1 MNSFVLENLTVELF
15 KKNGITIETS
25 LALFI
30 QDQLSLRYPFVY
42 YDGKKKILTSFTK
55 EDFCKFLYVCNCL
68 LNVECLTFDHE
79 CINVYEGEK
88 IEFYVPMTNGTSFST
103 NENII
108 GIDFIKCPGFMSN
121 YIVHPLVFDSKKLY
135 LKGIYMKLLH
145 STDDIDEILPFGEA
159 IKDLFISSVREKID
173 FNKVLDMLILSQLP
187 TFEEYI
193 TFIEGT
199 YSRYHKY
206 QPTKT
211 LIRISDSPKS
221 DVQYKSQVYNI
232 FNSNYSHR
240 GELTDY
246 EKRLL
251 TVYNTKLEEGLN
263 MIKDINSVPYAYPIL
278 KKVYFGDDTFNNIGR
293 LMYNF
298 EMFLLCCNDVDDYS
312 SKINFR
318 EHIKKENGIKI
329 SLLKEVYPIK
339 KAFVDTLRKYYF
351 SYHLSIN
358 SSFGRL
364 YKLNDIPYIPIKINE
379 LERVNVTDKIYY
391 PTWTLN
397 QFNNIVDKE
406 ILVRLI
412 GKTVWHNDRIYKS
425 IENNIRSLLS
435 KGEND
440 ITIFRQI
447 RYLYNKYK
455 PRDTGFDKG
464 EFRYKELKKL
474 NIFKG
479 INRDAKYLDFGGGVG
494 DVSAGIARN
503 EGYKKENC
511 FVTDIQNWM
520 GKENVDDNSKY
531 ITYRYLKTNIIPFED
546 NTFNLITCLQ
556 VLHHIPEKMHT
567 IKELK
572 RVLSKDGILVVRE
585 HNSTSVEDRT
595 LIDLEH
601 SLHAYAVDQQ
611 GEDYLQ
617 NYHDNYMSGLELEQM
632 MKSVGFIEVNLD
644 YPPEKGITKYYYSV
658 WRKGVIEEIKE
669 EKEISTLSLSPSKNN
684 IKKFNN
690 AFVWL
695 LMKGDSYLPGV
706 YTSIHSVNRTKV
718 CGRGSD
724 FNTVVMVTPDVSDNA
739 IATLNKVCDYVV
751 KIDYI
756 KHPTK
761 PMKTERQK
769 EIYGSWIDVSY
780 TKWSCLLLPFNKVV
794 FLDADVIVLD
804 TISSLFE
811 LNTPAGQFSSAFAK
825 PSGKLTNY
833 YVDVHNVGSDGYAK
847 HGSFIDRNMIQK
859 GMETTTVHASSIV
872 LSPSV
877 EDFKGYMKMLSEF
890 KVFGFDTNS
899 GADEQSIVYYYS
911 LYSNGPNKTWVN
923 VHQRFNFHSFKQNG
937 LFLKDEMPYVIH
949 FMSTPKVWMM
959 NVNEYEDLVNWYIMF
974 LDGINEDGLKFFL
987 NVQKNI
993 GVSSLNLLKL
1003 KEVCLK
1009 MNQKYIKSFT
1019 KKINVNSCLD
1029 VLCKLDLTHKISWA
1043 DMDDEELEE

>member
-88 IEFYVPMTNGTSFST
+88 MEFYIPLNDGTSLST

-108 GIDFIKCPGFMSN
+108 GIEFIKCPGFMSN
-121 YIVHPLVFDSKKLY
+121 YIVHPLIFDSKKLY
-135 LKGIYMKLLH
+135 LKGIYMRLLQ
-145 STDDIDEILPFGEA
+145 SMEDIDEILPFGEA
-159 IKDLFISSVREKID
+159 IKELFINSVKNKTE

-187 TFEEYI
+187 TFEEYL

-211 LIRISDSPKS
+211 LLRISDSPKS
-221 DVQYKSQVYNI
+221 DVQYKAQVYNI
-232 FNSNYSHR
+232 FNSNYSHV
-240 GELTDY
+240 GELTNY

-251 TVYNTKLEEGLN
+251 ETYKAKLEEGLN
-263 MIKDINSVPYAYPIL
+263 MIKDINNIPYAYPIL
-278 KKVYFGDDTFNNIGR
+278 NKVYFGDTTFNNIGR

-298 EMFLLCCNDVDDYS
+298 EMFLLCCNNVDNYS
-312 SKINFR
+312 SSINFR
-318 EHIKKENGIKI
+318 EYIQKDKGIKI
-329 SLLKEVYPIK
+329 SLLKNVYPIK

-351 SYHLSIN
+351 TYQLSIN
-358 SSFGRL
+358 PSFGKL
-364 YKLNDIPYIPIKINE
+364 YKTAEIPYIPVKIHE
-379 LERVNVTDKIYY
+379 LERVNVTDNIYY

-397 QFNNIVDKE
+397 QFNNITDKE
-406 ILVRLI
+406 TLVRLI

-435 KGEND
+435 RGEND

-447 RYLYNKYK
+447 RYLYHKYK
-455 PRDTGFDKG
+455 PKDTGFDKG

-474 NIFKG
+474 NIFNG
-479 INRDAKYLDFGGGVG
+479 ISKHAKYLDFGGGIG

-520 GKENVDDNSKY
+520 GKENVDDNAKY

-556 VLHHIPEKMHT
+556 VLHHIPDKMHT
-567 IKELK
+567 LKELN
-572 RVLSKDGILVVRE
+572 RVLNDNGILVVRE

-617 NYHDNYMSGLELEQM
+617 NYHDNYMSKDELDQM
-632 MKSVGFIEVNLD
+632 MKSVGFVKVNLD

-658 WRKGVIEEIKE
+658 WRKGINE
-669 EKEISTLSLSPSKNN
+669 EKENIEKKELSTLSLSPSTSKVE
-684 IKKFNN
+684 KFNN

-706 YTSIHSVNRTKV
+706 YTSIHSVNRTRV
-718 CGRGSD
+718 CKGGK
-724 FNTVVMVTPDVSDNA
+724 FNTVVMVTSDVSESA
-739 IATLNKVCDYVV
+739 IKQLNKVCDYVV
-751 KIDYI
+751 KVDYI
-756 KHPTK
+756 KKKTK
-761 PMKTERQK
+761 PMKTVRQQ

-780 TKWSCLLLPFNKVV
+780 TKWNCLLLPFDKVV

-804 TISSLFE
+804 TIEALFD

-833 YVDVHNVGSDGYAK
+833 YVDANNIGSDGYAR
-847 HGSFIDRNMIQK
+847 HGSFIDRKMIQN
-859 GMETTTVHASSIV
+859 GMSTTTVHASSIV
-872 LSPSV
+872 LKPSL
-877 EDFKGYMKMLSEF
+877 EDFKGYMNMLNEF
-890 KVFGFDTNS
+890 DVFGFDTNS

-911 LYSNGPNKTWVN
+911 LYSKGPQKSWVN
-923 VHQRFNFHSFKQNG
+923 VHQRYNFHSFKQNG

-959 NVNEYEDLVNWYIMF
+959 KVDEYEDLVNWYIMF
-974 LDGINEDGLKFFL
+974 LDGMNEDGLKFFL
-987 NVQKNI
+987 DVQKNV
-993 GVSSLNLLKL
+993 GVSSLNPLKL
-1003 KEVCLK
+1003 KETVLK

-1019 KKINVNSCLD
+1019 NKIKVNSCLD
-1029 VLCKLDLTHKISWA
+1029 VLCKLDLTQKTSWA
-1043 DMDDEELEE
+1043 DMDDDLEE

>member
-1 MNSFVLENLTVELF
+1 MNNFVLENLTIELF
-15 KKNGITIETS
+15 KKNGINIETS
-25 LALFI
+25 LSLFI

-42 YDGKKKILTSFTK
+42 YDGKKKVLESFTK
-55 EDFCKFLYVCNCL
+55 NDFCKFLYVCNCL
-68 LNVECLTFDHE
+68 LNVECLSFDHE
-79 CINVYEGEK
+79 CISVYEGEK
-88 IEFYVPMTNGTSFST
+88 IEFYVPMTNGLNFST
-103 NENII
+103 FENVI

-135 LKGIYMKLLH
+135 LKGIYMKLLE
-145 STDDIDEILPFGEA
+145 SVDDIDEILPFGEA
-159 IKDLFISSVREKID
+159 IKELFLNSVKSKAK
-173 FNKVLDMLILSQLP
+173 FNDVLNMLILSQLP

-206 QPTKT
+206 QPVKT
-211 LIRISDSPKS
+211 LLRISDSPSVK
-221 DVQYKSQVYNI
+221 DVQYKSSVYRA
-232 FNSNYSHR
+232 FNANYSHIDK
-240 GELTDY
+240 LTDY
-246 EKRLL
+246 DTRLL
-251 TVYNTKLEEGLN
+251 ASYQKKLNEGLE
-263 MIKDINSVPYAYPIL
+263 MIKDIGSIPYAYPIL
-278 KKVYFGDDTFNNIGR
+278 NKVYYGDETFNNIGR

-298 EMFLLCCNDVDDYS
+298 EMFLLCCNNVDDYS
-312 SKINFR
+312 TKMDFR
-318 EHIKKENGIKI
+318 AYLKENKGIKI

-351 SYHLSIN
+351 SYHLSVN
-358 SSFGRL
+358 PSFGNL
-364 YKLNDIPYIPIKINE
+364 YRINEVPYIPVKIDKIE
-379 LERVNVTDKIYY
+379 SISVKDKIYY

-406 ILVRLI
+406 VLIKLI
-412 GKTVWHNDRIYKS
+412 GKTVWHNDRIFKS
-425 IENNIRSLLS
+425 IENTVRGILN
-435 KGEND
+435 KGSDD

-447 RYLYNKYK
+447 RHLYSKYK

-474 NIFKG
+474 GVFNG
-479 INRDAKYLDFGGGVG
+479 INKHSKFLDFGGGIG

-520 GKENVDDNSKY
+520 GKENIDDNAKY

-546 NTFNLITCLQ
+546 DTFNLITCLQ
-556 VLHHIPEKMHT
+556 VLHHIPDKMHS

-572 RVLSKDGILVVRE
+572 RVLNNNGILVIRE
-585 HNSTSVEDRT
+585 HNSTSIEDRT

-601 SLHAYAVDQQ
+601 SLHAYAIDQQ

-617 NYHDNYMSGLELEQM
+617 NYHDNYMSGADLEQM
-632 MKSVGFIEVNLD
+632 MKSVGFSKVNLD

-658 WRKGVIEEIKE
+658 WRKGVE
-669 EKEISTLSLSPSKNN
+669 EKKEVSTLSLSPSKDD
-684 IKKFNN
+684 IKKFDN

-695 LMKGDSYLPGV
+695 LMKGDNYLPGV
-706 YTSIHSVNRTKV
+706 FTSVHSVNRTRA
-718 CGRGSD
+718 CGRGGD
-724 FNTVVMVTPDVSDNA
+724 FNTVVMVTPDVSENA
-739 IATLNKVCDYVV
+739 IKELNKVCDYVV

-756 KHPTK
+756 QHQTK

-804 TISSLFE
+804 TITSLFE

-825 PSGKLTNY
+825 PSGKMTNH
-833 YVDVHNVGSDGYAK
+833 YVDALNVGNDGYAK
-847 HGSFIDRNMIQK
+847 HGSFINRTMIQK

-890 KVFGFDTNS
+890 SVFGFDTNS

-911 LYSNGPNKTWVN
+911 LYENGPKKSWVN

-949 FMSTPKVWMM
+949 FMSTPKVWNMK
-959 NVNEYEDLVNWYIMF
+959 VTEYEDIVNWYIMF
-974 LDGINEDGLKFFL
+974 LDGIDYTMFRE
-987 NVQKNI
+987 VQKNV
-993 GVSSLNLLKL
+993 GVNTYDINKL
-1003 KEVCLK
+1003 KEICLK
-1009 MNQKYIKSFT
+1009 MSQKYIKSFT
-1019 KKINVNSCLD
+1019 NKISVNSCLD
-1029 VLCKLDLTHKISWA
+1029 VLCKLDNTHKKISWA
-1043 DMDDEELEE
+1043 DMEDELE